1 MTPKQAAI
9 LYWRNDNPPQELI
22 AAMAEAQRPLLEAL
36 EAAVK
41 CGMVPVS
48 SAKEGGANK
57 YSIHVRVA
65 DMIRAA
71 IAATKGE

>member
-36 EAAVK
+36 RDLIDGRK
-41 CGMVPVS
+41 
-48 SAKEGGANK
+48 GA
-57 YSIHVRVA
+57 RDRA
-65 DMIRAA
+65 RAA

>member
-36 EAAVK
+36 EQLERAGV
-41 CGMVPVS
+41 CEPYGF
-48 SAKEGGANK
+48 GQ
-57 YSIHVRVA
+57 
-65 DMIRAA
+65 DIRAA